1 VKRASVVGD
10 DFHPDLRTIARFLPR
25 HLVSPSTLQPLR
37 AVTALQGVPPRRD
50 VEVATLPSGAGVRL
64 HRPAEQATP
73 GPGLLWIHGGGYVLG
88 RAKQDDNLCRRFAGT
103 LGATVA
109 AVDYRLA
116 PEHPFPAG
124 LEDCYAAL
132 TWLAGQP
139 AVDPDRVA
147 IAGASAGGGLAAALA
162 LHARDVGS
170 AVRPVLQLLVY
181 PMLDDRT
188 LTRTDLD
195 GTRYRLW
202 SEDSNRFG
210 WTSYLAGG
218 DPRIAVPAR
227 HADLAGLPPAWVGV
241 GTRDMFHDE
250 DLVYADRLKAAGV
263 PCHVEIVPGAFHS
276 FDVIRPKAGVSQA
289 FFASQCTSLREAFA
303 I

>member
-10 DFHPDLRTIARFLPR
+10 DFHPDLRTIARLLPR
-25 HLVSPSTLQPLR
+25 HVVSPSTLKPLR
-37 AVTALQGVPPRRD
+37 ALTALQGVPPPRD
-50 VEVATLPSGAGVRL
+50 VEVGALPSGAGVRV

-88 RAKQDDNLCRRFAGT
+88 RAKQDDNLCRRFARA

-116 PEHPFPAG
+116 PEHPFPAA

-147 IAGASAGGGLAAALA
+147 IAGASAGGGLTAALA

-170 AVRPVLQLLVY
+170 MVRPVLQLLVY

-188 LTRTDLD
+188 LTRSDLD
-195 GTRYRLW
+195 GRRYRLW

-227 HADLAGLPPAWVGV
+227 QADLTGLPPAWIGV

-250 DLVYADRLKAAGV
+250 DLAYADRLKAAGV
-263 PCHVEIVPGAFHS
+263 PCYVEIVPGAFHS
-276 FDVIRPKAGVSQA
+276 FDVVRPKAGVSQA